1 MVKTKIE
8 LKFSFLAVLSVILC
22 TDTEGTALQCLLACA
37 LHEAG
42 HIIAMLFSGNPPE
55 KIVFAGGGIKL
66 KGKNDKNPAV
76 IIGGCFV
83 NFILFGIFYFLSSNY
98 SFKLFG
104 IINLLTGVFNLIPV
118 CPLDG
123 YHLLEIVLIKLI
135 SPEKVGKALKITEIT
150 ACVLSAPFILIFFFR
165 GSVNFSLVIFLFYLF
180 VVDIIENL

>member
-42 HIIAMLFSGNPPE
+42 HITAMLFSGNPPE

-66 KGKNDKNPAV
+66 KGKNENPAV

-135 SPEKVGKALKITEIT
+135 SPEKIGKVLKITEIT

>member
-42 HIIAMLFSGNPPE
+42 HIIAMLFLDDPPE

-66 KGKNDKNPAV
+66 KGKNDKKPVV

-83 NFILFGIFYFLSSNY
+83 NFVLFGILYFLSSNY
-98 SFKLFG
+98 SFRLFG
-104 IINLLTGVFNLIPV
+104 TINLLTGVFNLIPV

-135 SPEKVGKALKITEIT
+135 SPEKVGKVLKITEIT

-180 VVDIIENL
+180 LVDIIENL